1 MKNDRYTEES
11 YKELLTSPVRYDSIH
26 EAATDAKVRLERLR
40 LHDALVA
47 SVNDA
52 VFSTSIRERR
62 FIREDEYYAILALE
76 LLKHNAT
83 MRNALVEFHMRTPGP
98 LFIPR
103 SGSPS

>member
-1 MKNDRYTEES
+1 MKNDWRNEES
-11 YKELLTSPVRYDSIH
+11 YKELLTAPVRYGSIH
-26 EAATDAKVRLERLR
+26 DAATDAKARLERLR

-52 VFSTSIRERR
+52 VFATSIRERQ

-76 LLKHNAT
+76 LLKQNAT
-83 MRNALVEFHMRTPGP
+83 MHNALLEFRMRTPGP